1 MTRSTQ
7 KNSLLRQ
14 RRTPEQWAGAILLSI
29 VVILLGFQVLAR
41 FGFGRSFSWL
51 EEVSRFAF
59 VWAVYFGFIVAAE
72 ADRHIRVALHLKLLP
87 PKGRLMMLTLADTL
101 WLAFNAV
108 VIWRGYHFTVSMFEF
123 PYISQTTGINLVW
136 VQMIVPLGFVF
147 ISIRVFQVMIAR
159 WRDDFHLH
167 DARVGD

>member
-1 MTRSTQ
+1 MGRCNPIEHRGDTIGLSRSRT
-7 KNSLLRQ
+7 LRV
-14 RRTPEQWAGAILLSI
+14 WALVL
-29 VVILLGFQVLAR
+29 LAR
-41 FGFGRSFSWL
+41 GGQSFCFCL
-51 EEVSRFAF
+51 
-59 VWAVYFGFIVAAE
+59 GFIVAAE

-108 VIWRGYHFTVSMFEF
+108 VIWHGYHFTVSMFEF